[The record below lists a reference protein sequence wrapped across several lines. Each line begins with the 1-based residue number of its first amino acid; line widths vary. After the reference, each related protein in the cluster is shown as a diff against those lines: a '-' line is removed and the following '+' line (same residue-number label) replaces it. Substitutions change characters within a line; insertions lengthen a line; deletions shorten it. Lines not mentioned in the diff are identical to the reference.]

1 MTTKKS
7 KNTKRKNTDE
17 ITKILGRINDLLY
30 NKMKEDRRP
39 QTIIIRE
46 ALTQYYFKNER
57 KNDVNSPLLA
67 VNNKKIED
75 RYQIDCERS

>member
-1 MTTKKS
+1 
-7 KNTKRKNTDE
+7 
-17 ITKILGRINDLLY
+17 
-30 NKMKEDRRP
+30 MKEDGRP

>member
-1 MTTKKS
+1 MDTKKS

-30 NKMKEDRRP
+30 NKMKEDGRP

-46 ALTQYYFKNER
+46 ALTQYYFESKR
-57 KNDVNSPLLA
+57 KIDVNSPLLA

-75 RYQIDCERS
+75 RYKIDCERS

>member
-1 MTTKKS
+1 MDTKKS

-57 KNDVNSPLLA
+57 KIDVNSPLLA

>member
-1 MTTKKS
+1 MATKKS

-30 NKMKEDRRP
+30 NKMKEDGRP
-39 QTIIIRE
+39 KTIIIRE

-57 KNDVNSPLLA
+57 KIDVNSPLLA